1 MLQLWTFTSITVLSP
16 GKSLPD
22 NYTDQ
27 VHRNT
32 PSENNV
38 QHKLNNT
45 WSDNI
50 LWRNNDAV
58 GFRARGFGVYWA

>member
-45 WSDNI
+45 WSLGLI
-50 LWRNNDAV
+50 TYC
-58 GFRARGFGVYWA
+58 GGIMMQ